1 MNRLFQNTGIAKR
14 IARENLRYPVH
25 KSIRCSSNKGHD
37 FADIFNFQDENK
49 KPEPRNE
56 RDFGSFF
63 DGSSNFRGEFG
74 HVNNERMMGGGN
86 GGFSNSLRPIDWSKE
101 KLEPFVKDFYKE
113 RELPH
118 VKAMSQEEVDRVR
131 SESSMIVFGD
141 DIPNPVSSFQET
153 TLEDVYLSHLKKM
166 GIEEPSPI
174 QKQGIPM
181 ALSGRD
187 LIGVSKTGSGK
198 TLSFLLPAIVHIN
211 AQPLLKP
218 GDGPIVLVLSP
229 TRELAVQIDQEVK
242 KFASSGAYTA
252 ISHAC
257 IYGGAKRGPQ
267 MSQLRRQPE
276 ILLATPG
283 RLLDFL
289 ECGVVNL
296 RRTTYLVLDEA
307 DRMLEM
313 GFQQDLEKILSQCR
327 PDRQT
332 LMFSATWPKEVQ
344 HIADSYTTDAIRV
357 QIGSLDL
364 SANTNIHQ
372 SLKYVDPR
380 QKDHEFVRDITEVV
394 AKGHKCLVFTNSK
407 KNCDRLSYALLKQNV
422 PADSIHGD
430 RSQMQRDSSMKDFR
444 TGRTKVLVATDVVA
458 RGIDIRDIRVVVNY
472 DMPTNIESYV
482 HRIGR
487 TARGNDRGVSLG
499 YVCADDIPRL
509 GKDLKNI
516 LSRAGQK
523 VPTWLS
529 DAVAEMQTQRV
540 RAASRQ
546 RYSMPARAFPRRSN
560 F

>member
-1 MNRLFQNTGIAKR
+1 MEELANA
-14 IARENLRYPVH
+14 
-25 KSIRCSSNKGHD
+25 
-37 FADIFNFQDENK
+37 
-49 KPEPRNE
+49 
-56 RDFGSFF
+56 
-63 DGSSNFRGEFG
+63 
-74 HVNNERMMGGGN
+74 
-86 GGFSNSLRPIDWSKE
+86 GFSP
-101 KLEPFVKDFYKE
+101 
-113 RELPH
+113 
-118 VKAMSQEEVDRVR
+118 A
-131 SESSMIVFGD
+131 
-141 DIPNPVSSFQET
+141 
-153 TLEDVYLSHLKKM
+153 TL
-166 GIEEPSPI
+166 I
-174 QKQGIPM
+174 QCQGIPM

-211 AQPLLKP
+211 AQPLLKR

-296 RRTTYLVLDEA
+296 KRTTYLVLDEA

-313 GFQQDLEKILSQCR
+313 GFQQDIEKILSQCR

-344 HIADSYTTDAIRV
+344 HIAESYTSKAIRV

-364 SANTNIHQ
+364 NANQNIHQ

-380 QKDHEFVRDITEVV
+380 EKDHEFVRDIAEVV

-407 KNCDRLSYALLKQNV
+407 KNCDRLCYALLKQNI

-430 RSQMQRDSSMKDFR
+430 RTQMQRDQSMKDFR
-444 TGRTKVLVATDVVA
+444 TGRTKVMIATDVVA
-458 RGIDIRDIRVVVNY
+458 RGIYIRDIRVVVNY

-499 YVCADDIPRL
+499 YVVSEDLSRI
-509 GKDLKNI
+509 GKDLRDI

-529 DAVAEMQTQRV
+529 EALAEMQQRRV

-546 RYSMPARAFPRRSN
+546 RYKMPTRAFPRRSN